1 MIQWDVFVG
10 HVPKF
15 ANDQQCCIF
24 ASKMVRIAIL
34 ASGSGTNAQRIVEY
48 FNGHAL
54 VRVVLIGCDRSKAGV
69 IQRSWDLGVPC
80 YLFNGKL
87 LRDGT
92 VLRELLTQRIDL
104 LVLAGFMRLIP
115 AEMVNAFPD
124 RIINIHPALLPNFG
138 GKGMYG
144 HRVHEAVIAAK
155 EAESGITIH
164 LVNERYD
171 EGHQLAQFRCAVLS
185 GDTPETLAERIHE
198 LEHAHY
204 PAAIEKV
211 ANGM

>member
-1 MIQWDVFVG
+1 
-10 HVPKF
+10 
-15 ANDQQCCIF
+15 
-24 ASKMVRIAIL
+24 MVRIAIL

-155 EAESGITIH
+155 EAESGITILFWVL
-164 LVNERYD
+164 LVFGTVTMIRKSLRMMYD
-171 EGHQLAQFRCAVLS
+171 GPMEAVLAVFNEMLAY
-185 GDTPETLAERIHE
+185 GALLAAPATPVALALGGI
-198 LEHAHY
+198 LG
-204 PAAIEKV
+204 
-211 ANGM
+211 GMIVEWVSRRWS